1 MNNNSLSYLRRTNF
15 LLYFIIYSFI
25 GWCIETVYLSL
36 SKGHFVSRGFLIG
49 PFCCIYGFG
58 AVFLIKLLKHFK
70 HNMFLVF
77 TGASV
82 IATLLEYIAGMLMR
96 LLFNI
101 VLWDYS
107 HELFNVHG
115 FICLRASI
123 TWGLMS
129 VIALYFIHPFIRLVV
144 SSVPLSFKSF
154 MLPILSLCV
163 ILNIIVSS
171 VYAWGIGIDLSHLE
185 AISIKLKSMAGF

>member
-1 MNNNSLSYLRRTNF
+1 MNNNSLSYLRLTNL

-49 PFCCIYGFG
+49 PFCCIYGLA

-70 HNMFLVF
+70 HNIFLVF

-82 IATLLEYIAGMLMR
+82 IATSLEYIAGVLMR

-123 TWGLMS
+123 TWGIMS
-129 VIALYFIHPFIRLVV
+129 VITLYFIHPFIRLAV
-144 SSVPLSFKSF
+144 SSVPLSLKSF
-154 MLPILSLCV
+154 ILPILAFSL
-163 ILNIIVSS
+163 IFNIIVSS
-171 VYAWGIGIDLSHLE
+171 AYAWGISMDLGHLE
-185 AISIKLKSMAGF
+185 WISIKLKSMAGF